1 MKVRDLVTPQ
11 SIQAVIQLDHF
22 DPKAV
27 LESYV
32 LTQEGAEL
40 LTSKGGFLSRILAP
54 AASGLNSFI
63 VLGNYGSGKSHLLAF
78 VDTVLTHPE
87 LWNLERHPQLES
99 VSALREARSF
109 TVKLK
114 LSETRLSLDRLLV
127 RAMRDGLGRLGIANP
142 YADWWGTVEQ
152 VNRDYRENADFLE
165 FLAAQKLSETM
176 WDRRVRDHDDKL
188 FHFAELF
195 LRSRGFETQLQVGAA
210 DVVRLALERLSEH
223 PDYGPNTVLVLL
235 LDELSDFIL
244 SKEGSG
250 EGHYNDLIFLRD
262 LGEASSSMRFRML
275 AAVQSD
281 LLDPNAPLS
290 DKVRPV
296 VQKMAQR
303 FQRTPLVSQYLHA
316 VVRERVLLK
325 TPAQRA
331 EVSKLYLELRRRLP
345 EYRER
350 EETFVDLYPVG
361 TQVLDIFQQLVARG
375 FLANRS
381 ILSYLAEEVARP
393 EFLDGEADS
402 TFLTP
407 DRLYAGLKLELSGHA
422 QLSRLTG
429 AFDKALDILE
439 RSEAKSNEAKDAA
452 RRCLAALVVFEA
464 AGLEPTLED
473 LINSVQFAISAKD
486 TKMVYG
492 LPNAVLKNLIKGGAP
507 LKVRRGEHEK
517 TVYALVTDLAS
528 DQSAKMQQLKAGIG
542 ARDPRLRELV
552 FEKLGLELGLVP
564 DHELLKQGKWDRSV
578 MWKDRQLSLEGTV
591 RKLEAGEAPI
601 AQPDKDFTLY
611 IGSALETGEGSS
623 VGEGAALWRPD
634 PLNDDE
640 LDAVRELT
648 AWRGLQKSLRESD
661 PSAASGLTLFIA
673 ESEKRVM
680 EAVQRAYFDTG
691 ALEGLEVSLSAAAFA
706 RGAVSGRLPD
716 MVDRLFEGY
725 WTQLYPQAPRLGQL
739 NWSAQHVSQL
749 VREFLPHAELGLDN
763 PKTNLKTVL
772 DALALPTIAQESGG
786 TYRLDPEKPFVRALE
801 IQLKSV
807 DSKLGLPY
815 NDALELLTAAP
826 YGLPR
831 ELVPLVVAVL
841 VAQQKIVLVGKGNMV
856 FSAEDLGKLDFKK
869 VDFLKS
875 TGVTERRLEVEKL
888 LKSLGLEGVSL
899 SGVSAQNE
907 VWRRFGEHL
916 AGLLPDTLG
925 STLEELPMDTGIL
938 RGKLQDAQAS
948 LLPARRIVEAHPGD
962 AKGGLEALLTAY
974 PAPLEVKLSTL
985 ETEVV
990 QLERLGYEL
999 RNKGKYLTEEIRLP
1013 EIDRD
1018 ALLERLAQAS
1028 TLEDAHQ
1035 WLEAF
1040 EEHQTRY
1047 IGAYLHAH
1055 NAARGDGLDW
1065 AALEGVSWPLLE
1077 AARGLTRVRP
1087 SPDADALER
1096 SRTDALRQRCTR
1108 LTPHDLKI
1116 QARCPHCHFSGDLSG
1131 AQKEVNPLAL
1141 AQNLKEQA
1149 QQSTV
1154 QLRQHLLEQQDTI
1167 NRNLKSVGVSEETRH
1182 WLSSLFAGDTFA
1194 GATLEGLTPALARE
1208 IDSLLDSETRFI
1220 TVSLSQWTHKLEGRL
1235 KGQNLTWADFT
1246 TQLEAMISELRPP
1259 EAKSHKLRVQVEE

>member
-1 MKVRDLVTPQ
+1 
-11 SIQAVIQLDHF
+11 
-22 DPKAV
+22 
-27 LESYV
+27 
-32 LTQEGAEL
+32 
-40 LTSKGGFLSRILAP
+40 
-54 AASGLNSFI
+54 
-63 VLGNYGSGKSHLLAF
+63 
-78 VDTVLTHPE
+78 
-87 LWNLERHPQLES
+87 
-99 VSALREARSF
+99 
-109 TVKLK
+109 
-114 LSETRLSLDRLLV
+114 
-127 RAMRDGLGRLGIANP
+127 
-142 YADWWGTVEQ
+142 
-152 VNRDYRENADFLE
+152 
-165 FLAAQKLSETM
+165 
-176 WDRRVRDHDDKL
+176 
-188 FHFAELF
+188 
-195 LRSRGFETQLQVGAA
+195 
-210 DVVRLALERLSEH
+210 
-223 PDYGPNTVLVLL
+223 
-235 LDELSDFIL
+235 
-244 SKEGSG
+244 
-250 EGHYNDLIFLRD
+250 
-262 LGEASSSMRFRML
+262 ML

-281 LLDPNAPLS
+281 LLDPNAPVS

-296 VQKMAQR
+296 IQKMVQR

-331 EVSKLYLELRRRLP
+331 EVSKLYFELRRRLP

-381 ILSYLAEEVARP
+381 ILSYLADEVGRP
-393 EFLDGEADS
+393 EFLDGEADR

-407 DRLYAGLKLELSGHA
+407 DRLYAGLKLELSGHG

-473 LINSVQFAISAKD
+473 LINSVQLAISAKD

-542 ARDPRLRELV
+542 ANDRRVAELV
-552 FEKLGLELGLVP
+552 FEKLGLELGLSSES
-564 DHELLKQGKWDRSV
+564 ELLRLGRLDRSA

-591 RKLEAGEAPI
+591 RKLETGEVPT
-601 AQPDKDFTLY
+601 AQPDKNFTFY
-611 IGSALETGEGSS
+611 IGSALESAQVNS

-661 PSAASGLTLFIA
+661 PNAATGLSLFIA
-673 ESEKRVM
+673 ESEKRAM
-680 EAVQRAYFDTG
+680 EAVQRAYFEAGT
-691 ALEGLEVSLSAAAFA
+691 LEGLGLSLPAAAFTQ
-706 RGAVSGRLPD
+706 GATSERLPG

-725 WTQLYPQAPRLGQL
+725 WARLYPQAPRLGKL

-749 VREFLPHAELGLDN
+749 VREFLPQAETGLDT

-801 IQLKSV
+801 TQLKGV
-807 DSKLGLPY
+807 DSKQGLPF
-815 NDALELLTAAP
+815 NDALELLTAVP

-841 VAQQKIVLVGKGNMV
+841 VAQQKIVLVGKGNV
-856 FSAEDLGKLDFKK
+856 VYSAEDLGKLDFKK
-869 VDFLKS
+869 VDFLRP
-875 TGVTERRLEVEKL
+875 TGVTARRLEVEKL
-888 LKSLGLEGVSL
+888 LKSFGLEGVAL
-899 SGVSAQNE
+899 SNVAAQNE

-916 AGLLPDTLG
+916 AQVFPDTLG
-925 STLEELPMDTGIL
+925 RTLEELPMDTGVL
-938 RGKLQDAQAS
+938 RGKLQDAQSS

-962 AKGGLEALLTAY
+962 AKGGLEALHTAY
-974 PAPLEVKLSTL
+974 PAPLEVRLNAL
-985 ETEVV
+985 EVEVV

-999 RNKGKYLTEEIRLP
+999 RNKRKYLTEEISVP
-1013 EIDRD
+1013 DVGQD
-1018 ALLERLAQAS
+1018 TLLEYLAQAS
-1028 TLEDAHQ
+1028 TLEDAHK
-1035 WLEAF
+1035 WLDLF
-1040 EEHQTRY
+1040 ENHHAQY
-1047 IGAYLHAH
+1047 IGAYMHAH
-1055 NAARGDGLDW
+1055 DAARGDGLDW

-1096 SRTDALRQRCTR
+1096 SRKDALRQRCTR
-1108 LTPHDLKI
+1108 LTPNDLKI
-1116 QARCPHCHFSGDLSG
+1116 QARCPHCHFSGDSSG
-1131 AQKEVNPLAL
+1131 AEKVVNPPDV
-1141 AQNLKEQA
+1141 AQNLEEQA
-1149 QQSTV
+1149 RQSTV
-1154 QLRQHLLEQQDTI
+1154 QLQQHLLEQQDTI
-1167 NRNLKSVGVSEETRH
+1167 NRNLKSVGVSEDTRH
-1182 WLSSLFAGDTFA
+1182 WLSTLFAG
-1194 GATLEGLTPALARE
+1194 GTLEGLTPALARE
-1208 IDSLLDSETRFI
+1208 VDSLLDSETRFI
-1220 TVSLSQWTHKLEGRL
+1220 TVSLSQWTLKLESRL